1 MALDKYSK
9 IRIDSWCRKI
19 SQVTNNHEWKKNR
32 NLHAICLLD
41 MLINKRVEEPY
52 SRLPP
57 EGPLPI
63 LSKTLIK
70 SKLSPKFWKQTKNI
84 YETNLFPSQQISPI
98 KSKENLS
105 KNNKNLIQSKMTK
118 NMNINM
124 KERSKNLN
132 IKKQRAKTP
141 TLKNTNLK
149 NLNSSN
155 VKFNNNYKNKVNM
168 NMNIIN
174 KQLRNNNNKNKRN
187 NSNKNLGNNSIKN
200 IKKNNNKN
208 MNNAKNNYY
217 DDFGNIN
224 NNIRNYSFY
233 NNINNDNNLNSFEYS
248 SNDELFYLKETVLKL
263 EEELNKKEMIIAQ
276 QRDERV
282 ILTQK
287 IDELEK
293 IFESIFSK
301 NKF

>member
-1 MALDKYSK
+1 MNKHTRL
-9 IRIDSWCRKI
+9 RIESWCKKFCQI
-19 SQVTNNHEWKKNR
+19 INNLDWKKNR

-84 YETNLFPSQQISPI
+84 YETNSFPSQQISPI
-98 KSKENLS
+98 KSNENLY
-105 KNNKNLIQSKMTK
+105 KNNKNITYSKMTK

-124 KERSKNLN
+124 REKNKNIN
-132 IKKQRAKTP
+132 IKKKRAKTP

-149 NLNSSN
+149 NINNSN
-155 VKFNNNYKNKVNM
+155 VQININNQNEINM
-168 NMNIIN
+168 NMNMNYN
-174 KQLRNNNNKNKRN
+174 KQFRNYNNKNIRN
-187 NSNKNLGNNSIKN
+187 NSSKNVRNNSIKK
-200 IKKNNNKN
+200 IKNNNIKN
-208 MNNAKNNYY
+208 MNNFKNNY
-217 DDFGNIN
+217 DFRNIN
-224 NNIRNYSFY
+224 NSIRNYNFY
-233 NNINNDNNLNSFEYS
+233 NKFQNDNNLSDFPNN
-248 SNDELFYLKETVLKL
+248 SNDELCFLKETVLKL

-282 ILTQK
+282 MLTQK
-287 IDELEK
+287 IDELEQ
-293 IFESIFSK
+293 IFKSIISK
-301 NKF
+301 NKL

>member
-1 MALDKYSK
+1 MTLDKYSK
-9 IRIDSWCRKI
+9 LRIDSWCRKI
-19 SQVTNNHEWKKNR
+19 SQVINNHEWKKNR

-41 MLINKRVEEPY
+41 MLINKRIEEPY
-52 SRLPP
+52 NRLPP

-70 SKLSPKFWKQTKNI
+70 SKLSPKFWKQTKDI
-84 YETNLFPSQQISPI
+84 YETNSFPSQQISPI
-98 KSKENLS
+98 KNNENLS
-105 KNNKNLIQSKMTK
+105 NNNKNLTQSKMVK

-124 KERSKNLN
+124 KEKNKNIN

-155 VKFNNNYKNKVNM
+155 IQNNIISKNKVNM
-168 NMNIIN
+168 N
-174 KQLRNNNNKNKRN
+174 KNNNKQIRN
-187 NSNKNLGNNSIKN
+187 NKNIRNISNKNLRNNSIKN
-200 IKKNNNKN
+200 NKKNNINN
-208 MNNAKNNYY
+208 MNNAKNNYFN
-217 DDFGNIN
+217 DFENIN
-224 NNIRNYSFY
+224 YNIRNYNCY
-233 NNINNDNNLNSFEYS
+233 NNFKNDNNLCDFENN
-248 SNDELFYLKETVLKL
+248 SNDELFFLKETVLKL

-282 ILTQK
+282 MLTQK

-293 IFESIFSK
+293 IFESIISK
-301 NKF
+301 NKS

>member
-1 MALDKYSK
+1 MTLDKYTK
-9 IRIDSWCRKI
+9 LRIDSWCRKI
-19 SQVTNNHEWKKNR
+19 SQVINNHEWKKNR
-32 NLHAICLLD
+32 YLHAICLLD
-41 MLINKRVEEPY
+41 MLINKRIEEPY

-84 YETNLFPSQQISPI
+84 YNTNSFPSQQISPI
-98 KSKENLS
+98 KSNENLY
-105 KNNKNLIQSKMTK
+105 KNNKNITYSKMTK

-124 KERSKNLN
+124 REKNKNIN

-149 NLNSSN
+149 NINNSN
-155 VKFNNNYKNKVNM
+155 VQININNKNEINM
-168 NMNIIN
+168 
-174 KQLRNNNNKNKRN
+174 NNNKQFRNYNNKNIRN
-187 NSNKNLGNNSIKN
+187 NSNKNVRNNSIKK
-200 IKKNNNKN
+200 IKNNNIKN
-208 MNNAKNNYY
+208 MNNNFKNNY
-217 DDFGNIN
+217 DFGNIN
-224 NNIRNYSFY
+224 SNIRNYNY
-233 NNINNDNNLNSFEYS
+233 LNNFQKDNNLSDFENN
-248 SNDELFYLKETVLKL
+248 SNDELCFLKETVLKL
-263 EEELNKKEMIIAQ
+263 EEELNKKEMIIAK

-282 ILTQK
+282 MLTQK

-301 NKF
+301 NKL

>member
-1 MALDKYSK
+1 MTLDKYSK
-9 IRIDSWCRKI
+9 LRIDSWCRKI

-52 SRLPP
+52 NKLPP

-84 YETNLFPSQQISPI
+84 YETNSFPSQQISPI
-98 KSKENLS
+98 KSKDNLS
-105 KNNKNLIQSKMTK
+105 KNNKNFTQSQMIK

-124 KERSKNLN
+124 KEKNKN
-132 IKKQRAKTP
+132 INNKKQRAKTP
-141 TLKNTNLK
+141 TFKNTNLK
-149 NLNSSN
+149 YLNNSN
-155 VKFNNNYKNKVNM
+155 AQININNKNKVNM
-168 NMNIIN
+168 NNSNSN
-174 KQLRNNNNKNKRN
+174 KQFRNNNRNIRN
-187 NSNKNLGNNSIKN
+187 NSNKNIRNNSIKN
-200 IKKNNNKN
+200 IKKNNIKN
-208 MNNAKNNYY
+208 KNNYKNNY
-217 DDFGNIN
+217 FNDFENIN
-224 NNIRNYSFY
+224 YNIRNYNCY
-233 NNINNDNNLNSFEYS
+233 NNFQNDNNLSDFENN

-263 EEELNKKEMIIAQ
+263 EEELNKKEMIIAK

-282 ILTQK
+282 MLTQK

-293 IFESIFSK
+293 IFESIISK
-301 NKF
+301 KKL

>member
-1 MALDKYSK
+1 MTLDKYTK
-9 IRIDSWCRKI
+9 LRIDSWCRKI
-19 SQVTNNHEWKKNR
+19 SQVINNHEWKKNR

-41 MLINKRVEEPY
+41 MLINKRIEEPY

-84 YETNLFPSQQISPI
+84 YETNSFPSQQISPI
-98 KSKENLS
+98 KSNENLY
-105 KNNKNLIQSKMTK
+105 KNNKNITYSKMTK

-124 KERSKNLN
+124 REKNKNIN
-132 IKKQRAKTP
+132 IKKKRAKTP

-149 NLNSSN
+149 NINNSNVQININNKNEINMNYNKQFRNYNNKNIRNNSSKN
-155 VKFNNNYKNKVNM
+155 V
-168 NMNIIN
+168 
-174 KQLRNNNNKNKRN
+174 RNNN
-187 NSNKNLGNNSIKN
+187 IKK
-200 IKKNNNKN
+200 IKNNNIKN
-208 MNNAKNNYY
+208 MNNNFKNNY
-217 DDFGNIN
+217 DFGNIN
-224 NNIRNYSFY
+224 SNIRNYNCY
-233 NNINNDNNLNSFEYS
+233 NNFQKDNNLSDFENN
-248 SNDELFYLKETVLKL
+248 SNDELCFLKETVLKL
-263 EEELNKKEMIIAQ
+263 EEELNKKEMIIAK

-282 ILTQK
+282 MLTQR

-301 NKF
+301 NKL

>member
-1 MALDKYSK
+1 
-9 IRIDSWCRKI
+9 
-19 SQVTNNHEWKKNR
+19 
-32 NLHAICLLD
+32 
-41 MLINKRVEEPY
+41 MLINKRIEEPY
-52 SRLPP
+52 NRLPP

-84 YETNLFPSQQISPI
+84 YETNSFPSQQISPI
-98 KSKENLS
+98 KNNENLS
-105 KNNKNLIQSKMTK
+105 NNNKNLTQSKMVK

-124 KERSKNLN
+124 KEKNKNIN

-155 VKFNNNYKNKVNM
+155 VQNNIIIKNKVNM
-168 NMNIIN
+168 N
-174 KQLRNNNNKNKRN
+174 KNNNKQIRN
-187 NSNKNLGNNSIKN
+187 NKNIRNISNKNLRNNSIKN
-200 IKKNNNKN
+200 NKKNNIKN
-208 MNNAKNNYY
+208 MNNAKNNYFN
-217 DDFGNIN
+217 DFENIN
-224 NNIRNYSFY
+224 YNIRNYNCY
-233 NNINNDNNLNSFEYS
+233 NNFKNDNNLCDFENN
-248 SNDELFYLKETVLKL
+248 SNDELFFLKETVLKL

-282 ILTQK
+282 MLTQK

-293 IFESIFSK
+293 IFESIISK
-301 NKF
+301 NKS

>member
-1 MALDKYSK
+1 MTLDKYSK
-9 IRIDSWCRKI
+9 LRIDSWCRKI

-70 SKLSPKFWKQTKNI
+70 SKLSPKFWKQTKDI
-84 YETNLFPSQQISPI
+84 YETNSFPSQQISPI
-98 KSKENLS
+98 KNNENLS
-105 KNNKNLIQSKMTK
+105 NNNKNLTQSKMVK

-124 KERSKNLN
+124 KEKNKNIN

-155 VKFNNNYKNKVNM
+155 IQNNIISKNKVNM
-168 NMNIIN
+168 N
-174 KQLRNNNNKNKRN
+174 KNNNKQIRN
-187 NSNKNLGNNSIKN
+187 NKNIRNISNKNLRNNSIKN
-200 IKKNNNKN
+200 NNKKNNIKN
-208 MNNAKNNYY
+208 MNNAKNNYFN
-217 DDFGNIN
+217 DFENIN
-224 NNIRNYSFY
+224 YNIRNYNCY
-233 NNINNDNNLNSFEYS
+233 NNFKNDNNLCDFENN
-248 SNDELFYLKETVLKL
+248 SNDELFFLKETVLKL

-282 ILTQK
+282 MLTQK

-293 IFESIFSK
+293 IFESIISK
-301 NKF
+301 NKS